1 MELCALH
8 VLAQADQKIGFD
20 RIIILNHIDAYFQ
33 SVRESDDSII
43 VFNHASDF
51 FVNI

>member
-20 RIIILNHIDAYFQ
+20 RIIIHPYGRLLSIGEGIGRFNNSFQ
-33 SVRESDDSII
+33 SR
-43 VFNHASDF
+43 F
-51 FVNI
+51 